1 SASFICGIYMNEAAS
16 PVREAASKEIC
27 PYTLWGETVVFEGRW
42 LRTKQVNFRTQD
54 GKEGVW
60 QSSHRPVKQPGVD
73 VDGVDIVA
81 ILKRKDKKFF
91 ILIKQYRI
99 PMRAWCLEFP
109 AGMIDANEDVEQAAI
124 REMKEE
130 TGYTPQRVLHRSH
143 GVQGLD
149 PGLTDDSVQFVV
161 VEVDGDA
168 PENRQ
173 PVQKLESDEAI
184 EVVLVECDKLLE
196 YVKSVEQSLHVE
208 AMVYTFAMGTG
219 LGALMQK

>member
-1 SASFICGIYMNEAAS
+1 MAAAS
-16 PVREAASKEIC
+16 SPLEAMISESTC
-27 PYTLWGETVVFEGRW
+27 PYTLWGETTVFEGRW
-42 LRTKQVNFRTQD
+42 LRTKQINFRAQD

-60 QSSHRPVKQPGVD
+60 QSSHRPVKQPGID

-81 ILKRKDKKFF
+81 ILKRDGKKYF

-109 AGMIDANEDVEQAAI
+109 AGMIDANESVEQAAI

-130 TGYTPQRVLHRSH
+130 TGYTPKRVLHRSR

-168 PENRQ
+168 PENQQ
-173 PVQKLESDEAI
+173 PKQRLESEEAI
-184 EVVLVECDKLLE
+184 EVVLVECDKVLE
-196 YVKSVEQSLHVE
+196 YVKSVEQTLHVE
-208 AMVYTFAMGTG
+208 AMVYTFAMGAG
-219 LGALMQK
+219 LGALMQ